1 MSKDRLER
9 MRQAQAA
16 KRLAGGDPSPPP
28 PPPLKAKVV
37 YKTPSEHEKRKRFRK
52 VPRLP
57 DGSKF
62 AARYDAAAQRWTGT
76 LTVPRPGHPNGDLV
90 LHNFKSG
97 IFRLLELLDANYRV
111 YLAEKAQEAR
121 EAKKGEKK

>member
-28 PPPLKAKVV
+28 PPPLKTKVV
-37 YKTPSEHEKRKRFRK
+37 YKTPSDHEKRKRFRK

-57 DGSKF
+57 DGAKF
-62 AARYDAAAQRWTGT
+62 AARYDAAAQRWTGS

-90 LHNFKSG
+90 LQNFKSG
-97 IFRLLELLDANYRV
+97 IFRLLELLDQNYRV